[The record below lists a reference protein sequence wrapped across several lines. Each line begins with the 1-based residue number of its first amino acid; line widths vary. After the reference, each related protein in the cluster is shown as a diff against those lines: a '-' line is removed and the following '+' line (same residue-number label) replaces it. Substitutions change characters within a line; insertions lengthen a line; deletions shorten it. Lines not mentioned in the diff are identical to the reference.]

1 MKKTLLK
8 KYAKLIARVGA
19 NVQKGQKV
27 IVYSEAELY
36 EFTPLVVD
44 ECYKAG
50 ASCVSVEW
58 RCQPITKLSYKNRTL
73 KSLSEVPEWQ
83 KAKMQLMT
91 EELPCRIHL
100 IGEDPDGIKGVNV
113 DKLHMGYF
121 AVSKVM

>member
-19 NVQKGQKV
+19 NVRKGQKV
-27 IVYSEAELY
+27 IVYSEAEFY

-50 ASCVSVEW
+50 ASCVTVEW
-58 RCQPITKLSYKNRTL
+58 RCQPVTKLSYRNRTL

-83 KAKMQLMT
+83 KAKLELMT
-91 EELPCRIHL
+91 EELPW
-100 IGEDPDGIKGVNV
+100 NV
-113 DKLHMGYF
+113 LTNVRK
-121 AVSKVM
+121 KTIN

>member
-50 ASCVSVEW
+50 ASCVSV
-58 RCQPITKLSYKNRTL
+58 
-73 KSLSEVPEWQ
+73 
-83 KAKMQLMT
+83 
-91 EELPCRIHL
+91 
-100 IGEDPDGIKGVNV
+100 DGV
-113 DKLHMGYF
+113 
-121 AVSKVM
+121 ASR